1 MMKPMSRYSLY
12 TVFLAT
18 AACGSLFAQP
28 VVNDGGIVNAA
39 SYANA
44 KLPNGAI
51 AQGSIFVV
59 FGARMGPAAIA
70 LAGFPLPSTLAGTNV
85 KVTSGGQTLDCP
97 LIYTLAGQLAAILPS
112 PTPVG
117 NATMIVTF
125 NGQASAAR
133 SFRVVTSS
141 FGTFSLNQ
149 GGSGPGIITN
159 FESATS
165 QPVNTALKAARPG
178 QTLILYGTGLGPLP
192 AGTADNGAA
201 PALPINQA
209 SVELF
214 VGGRRANVAY
224 AGRAPG
230 FAGLDQINFV
240 VPGGVEGCSIPV
252 GIKTGNIVS
261 NYTTIAVAPSGG
273 TCQDPLGLS
282 SAQLDRILNG
292 GTLKVGSIA
301 LVRLDIE
308 ISIPFLG
315 TQSIKTDTGAAD
327 FIEYTAASINGGANL
342 GIGGLS
348 SIGTCFVYTGTT
360 AQPTPV
366 DLKRPRGLDAGT
378 GINVTGPKG
387 TKILKKEDML
397 SGSYSETLAS
407 GGFSFPGVPSTGD
420 PEGYLVPGNY
430 TFNNGNG
437 GADVGRFNA
446 SFTQLQPVVWSNKAA
461 ISTVNRSS
469 GVTVNWTGGD
479 PNGWV
484 QIFGFS
490 LSDVSENAVTGF
502 FSCLERASVGTFNV
516 PAAILLA
523 LPPSPVGGELGT
535 FSGALAV
542 GGVSTPR
549 DFTAPGLDTGVIVST
564 SLAMKTVNYQ

>member
-1 MMKPMSRYSLY
+1 M
-12 TVFLAT
+12 
-18 AACGSLFAQP
+18 
-28 VVNDGGIVNAA
+28 
-39 SYANA
+39 
-44 KLPNGAI
+44 
-51 AQGSIFVV
+51 
-59 FGARMGPAAIA
+59 
-70 LAGFPLPSTLAGTNV
+70 
-85 KVTSGGQTLDCP
+85 
-97 LIYTLAGQLAAILPS
+97 
-112 PTPVG
+112 
-117 NATMIVTF
+117 
-125 NGQASAAR
+125 
-133 SFRVVTSS
+133 
-141 FGTFSLNQ
+141 
-149 GGSGPGIITN
+149 
-159 FESATS
+159 
-165 QPVNTALKAARPG
+165 
-178 QTLILYGTGLGPLP
+178 
-192 AGTADNGAA
+192 
-201 PALPINQA
+201 
-209 SVELF
+209 
-214 VGGRRANVAY
+214 
-224 AGRAPG
+224 
-230 FAGLDQINFV
+230 
-240 VPGGVEGCSIPV
+240 
-252 GIKTGNIVS
+252 
-261 NYTTIAVAPSGG
+261 
-273 TCQDPLGLS
+273 
-282 SAQLDRILNG
+282 
-292 GTLKVGSIA
+292 
-301 LVRLDIE
+301 
-308 ISIPFLG
+308 
-315 TQSIKTDTGAAD
+315 
-327 FIEYTAASINGGANL
+327 

-461 ISTVNRSS
+461 ISTVNRSQ

-490 LSDVSENAVTGF
+490 LSDLSENAVTGF
-502 FSCLERASVGTFNV
+502 FSCLERTSVGTFNV

-523 LPPSPVGGELGT
+523 LPPSPVGGEIGT
-535 FSGALAV
+535 FSGALGV